1 MRDWLSRR
9 RKLIVLWMWRTVT
22 REREREGETIGWMIF
37 ERKCDWTA
45 VKTGARVNPGPT
57 GWLGQDSTVG
67 NVINAAVARDVSKS
81 EQLIRHQRVRAR
93 WNGRN
98 F

>member
-1 MRDWLSRR
+1 
-9 RKLIVLWMWRTVT
+9 MWRTAASE
-22 REREREGETIGWMIF
+22 REREREGETIGRMIF
-37 ERKCDWTA
+37 ERKHDWTA

-81 EQLIRHQRVRAR
+81 VQLIRHQRVRAR